1 MLRTT
6 LTKAELRQFFRE
18 DPCFLWFKAII
29 QDQFDHRKNLIGAS
43 NAERLWQI
51 KGHGEVLRLI
61 DDPEIL
67 LDLIDLEDE

>member
-1 MLRTT
+1 MRTS
-6 LTKAELRQFFRE
+6 LTKTELRQFFRE

-43 NAERLWQI
+43 SLDRLWQI
-51 KGHGEVLRLI
+51 KGHGEVLRII

-67 LDLIDLEDE
+67 IDLIDMEDE

>member
-1 MLRTT
+1 MRTT
-6 LTKAELRQFFRE
+6 LTKSELRQFFRE

-29 QDQFDHRKNLIGAS
+29 QDQFDHRKNLIGAPDS
-43 NAERLWQI
+43 DRLWQI